1 MIFDDRADVMSS
13 GSFAASGN
21 KTLAPASE
29 LLVFSSSRR
38 LPRSI
43 YCTMA
48 DASSTRIPHL
58 IDHPYQ
64 HLPSGT
70 GICSKATQKRE
81 DTRSRR

>member
-29 LLVFSSSRR
+29 LPIFSWTASQYLLHDGRR
-38 LPRSI
+38 EQHPH
-43 YCTMA
+43 
-48 DASSTRIPHL
+48 RIPHL

-70 GICSKATQKRE
+70 RICSKATQKRE

>member
-1 MIFDDRADVMSS
+1 MIFDDRADGMSS

-21 KTLAPASE
+21 KTLAPAS
-29 LLVFSSSRR
+29 FSSSRR

-43 YCTMA
+43 YCTMV

-70 GICSKATQKRE
+70 RICSKATQKRE